1 MNLKSCL
8 TSIALL
14 ICLILSVEG
23 RGETQIPFS
32 GIAFTSELSLARDS
46 MPYTF
51 GIIGDEDSNKS
62 TNFRNNL
69 REKAEGKQLKNGA
82 FLSANAQNRLK
93 RGQALAVALAI
104 ERERMLETKLS
115 DDEYQLSFDIDATI
129 LAFNFDEKAIVSSHP
144 IRLTLL
150 TSLPRKP
157 TENDRSKLANI
168 MFFGDTEKEWFENLS
183 ESYLIT
189 EFMKAVQD
197 TEIRQAWR
205 SHIRVKNIDLS
216 PQAAK
221 VLKDLDQD
229 PDYMRQLIASSVS
242 SSMSTRL
249 MIPVLPYVKS
259 QAIQSSMT
267 LKFFETDL
275 MNFKIPEASFHIDLT
290 LRGFGSKILEETNRT
305 KVVSYIS
312 GVQVQIIDID
322 FDASRMKQK
331 FQAGNV
337 KRLTSDMTENL
348 WHEYELSLLSL
359 LDQIVIQI
367 DKPDKKWVEK
377 RTTGKSKTRDIVK
390 SLKNVKKQV
399 IDQVRS

>member
-1 MNLKSCL
+1 
-8 TSIALL
+8 
-14 ICLILSVEG
+14 
-23 RGETQIPFS
+23 
-32 GIAFTSELSLARDS
+32 

-51 GIIGDEDSNKS
+51 GIIGDEDSIKS
-62 TNFRNNL
+62 TTFRKNL
-69 REKAEGKQLKNGA
+69 RKKAEGKQLKNGG

-115 DDEYQLSFDIDATI
+115 DEEYQLSFDIDATI
-129 LAFNFDEKAIVSSHP
+129 LAFNFSEKAIVSSNP
-144 IRLTLL
+144 IKLTLL
-150 TSLPRKP
+150 TSLPKKP
-157 TENDRSKLANI
+157 TESDRSKLANI
-168 MFFGDTEKEWFENLS
+168 MFFGDREKEWFEDLS
-183 ESYLIT
+183 GSYLIK

-205 SHIRVKNIDLS
+205 SHIRVKNIHLS
-216 PQAAK
+216 PQARE
-221 VLKDLDQD
+221 VLTDLNQD
-229 PDYMRQLIASSVS
+229 PEHLRQLIASSIS

-249 MIPVLPYVKS
+249 KIPVLPYVKS

-290 LRGFGSKILEETNRT
+290 VRGFGSKTLKKTSRT
-305 KVVSYIS
+305 RVVSYIS
-312 GVQVQIIDID
+312 GIQFHVIDID

-337 KRLTSDMTENL
+337 KRLTEDMTENL
-348 WHEYELSLLSL
+348 WYEYELSLLSL

-367 DKPDKKWVEK
+367 EKPDKKWLET
-377 RTTGKSKTRDIVK
+377 RTSGKSKTRDVVNALK
-390 SLKNVKKQV
+390 SVKKQV

>member
-1 MNLKSCL
+1 
-8 TSIALL
+8 
-14 ICLILSVEG
+14 
-23 RGETQIPFS
+23 
-32 GIAFTSELSLARDS
+32 

-51 GIIGDEDSNKS
+51 GIIGDEDSIKS
-62 TNFRNNL
+62 TTFRKNL
-69 REKAEGKQLKNGA
+69 RKKAEGKQLKNGS

-115 DDEYQLSFDIDATI
+115 DEEYQLSFDIDATI
-129 LAFNFDEKAIVSSHP
+129 LAFNFSEKAIVSSNP
-144 IRLTLL
+144 IKLTLL
-150 TSLPRKP
+150 TSLPKKP
-157 TENDRSKLANI
+157 TESDKSKLANI
-168 MFFGDTEKEWFENLS
+168 MFFGDREKEWFEDLS
-183 ESYLIT
+183 GSYLIK

-205 SHIRVKNIDLS
+205 SHIRVKNIHLS
-216 PQAAK
+216 PQARE
-221 VLKDLDQD
+221 VLTDLNQD
-229 PDYMRQLIASSVS
+229 PEHLRQLIASSIS

-249 MIPVLPYVKS
+249 KIPVLPYVKS

-290 LRGFGSKILEETNRT
+290 VRGFGSKTLQETSRT
-305 KVVSYIS
+305 RVVSYIS
-312 GVQVQIIDID
+312 GIQVNVLDVD
-322 FDASRMKQK
+322 FVASRMEQK

-359 LDQIVIQI
+359 LDQIVMQI
-367 DKPDKKWVEK
+367 DKPDKKWIEK
-377 RTTGKSKTRDIVK
+377 RTSGSSKTKDIVRT
-390 SLKNVKKQV
+390 LKNVKKQV

>member
-1 MNLKSCL
+1 
-8 TSIALL
+8 
-14 ICLILSVEG
+14 
-23 RGETQIPFS
+23 
-32 GIAFTSELSLARDS
+32 

-51 GIIGDEDSNKS
+51 STIGNEDSIKS
-62 TNFRNNL
+62 ATFRKNL
-69 REKAEGKQLKNGA
+69 RKKAEGKQLKNGVS
-82 FLSANAQNRLK
+82 LSVNSQNRLK

-129 LAFNFDEKAIVSSHP
+129 LTFNFDEKAIVSSHP

-150 TSLPRKP
+150 TSLPKKP

-168 MFFGDTEKEWFENLS
+168 MFFGDARKEWFEDLGD
-183 ESYLIT
+183 SYLIN
-189 EFMKAVQD
+189 EFIKVVQS
-197 TEIRQAWR
+197 TEIRGAWR
-205 SHIRVKNIDLS
+205 SHLRVKNIELS
-216 PQAAK
+216 PQAEQ
-221 VLKDLDQD
+221 VLDDLDQD
-229 PDYMRQLIASSVS
+229 PEFIRQLIASSIS

-249 MIPVLPYVKS
+249 KIPVLPYVKS

-275 MNFKIPEASFHIDLT
+275 MNFKIPEPSFHIDLT
-290 LRGFGSKILEETNRT
+290 VRGFGSKTLKKTKRT
-305 KVVSYIS
+305 RIVSYIS
-312 GVQVQIIDID
+312 GVQVDVIDID

-337 KRLTSDMTENL
+337 KRLTADMSENL

-359 LDQIVIQI
+359 LDQIVTQI

-377 RTTGKSKTRDIVK
+377 RTSGNSKTRDIVR